1 MMKQE
6 AIQKINEVI
15 EHSRIGVLATSYHDQ
30 PNSRYMIFYNDG
42 LDLYTKTS
50 KQTPKFEEIKHNPKA
65 HVLLGYEE
73 NNQLPY
79 VELEG
84 AIEIVTDQQQ
94 IDWLWQEQDKTFFDS
109 KEDPDLVVLRVIPNK
124 VMLHEQ
130 KDGNGPI
137 EIDVSNL

>member
-1 MMKQE
+1 MKQE

-84 AIEIVTDQQQ
+84 AIEIVTDQHVAYTH
-94 IDWLWQEQDKTFFDS
+94 L
-109 KEDPDLVVLRVIPNK
+109 
-124 VMLHEQ
+124 
-130 KDGNGPI
+130 
-137 EIDVSNL
+137 